1 MLGGIFMNIDEKSMK
16 KLEALNN
23 PKVIEYLEDAIALCK
38 PASIT
43 VITDADEDI
52 QYVRDL
58 ALKNGEETKLGI
70 NGHTI
75 HYDGVKDQ
83 ARDKANTKY
92 LVKEEIDWGMPV
104 NQLAHDTGVAEVREI
119 MDGIMEGKEMLVSF
133 FCLGP
138 TNSKFSIRAMQ
149 VTDSAYVTHS
159 EQILYRAGYEDFKR
173 LNGSDDFFFFMHS
186 AGELKDGKTV
196 NIDKRRIYID
206 LDENR
211 VYTVNNQYAGNSVGL
226 KKLAFRLAIQKA
238 NKEDWLAEHMFLM
251 GAHGKEGR
259 TTYFT
264 GAFPSACGKTSTA
277 MIPGQTIVGD
287 DIAYLRNV
295 GGKLKGVN
303 VENGIFG
310 IIQDVNP
317 KDDPLIYG
325 ALTTP
330 REVIFSNVLV
340 NNDTPYWLGMGC
352 ETPDEGVTY
361 VGPWKKG
368 MTDEDG
374 KEIPLANKNARYT
387 IRVSELAN
395 ADPALNDPEGVDI
408 SGIIY
413 GGRDSDTTVP
423 VVESLSWEHGVFI
436 GATVESETT
445 AATIGKEGVRVHN
458 PMANLDFVTV
468 PLGEY
473 IGNHLKFGK
482 TFAKAPTVYGTN
494 YFLKNA
500 EGKYTNSKLD
510 KKVWILWADGRV
522 NGEFG
527 AIETPVG
534 FIPLYEDLKKLFK
547 DNLDYEYTE
556 KEYVEQFSIRID
568 KYLEKMDRMYAVFS
582 KINMPEEFTNEM
594 NAQIDRLKKAQA
606 KYGSVVTPEELSK

>member
-38 PASIT
+38 PASVT

>member
-1 MLGGIFMNIDEKSMK
+1 MNIDEKNMK
-16 KLEALNN
+16 KLEALGND
-23 PKVIEYLEDAIALCK
+23 KVIEYLKDAIALCK
-38 PASIT
+38 PASVT
-43 VITDADEDI
+43 VITDSEEDI

-58 ALKNGEETKLGI
+58 SLKNGEEAKLGI
-70 NGHTI
+70 KGHTI

-83 ARDKANTKY
+83 ARDKDNTKY
-92 LVKEEIDWGMPV
+92 LVKENIDWGMPV
-104 NQLAHDTGVAEVREI
+104 NQLSHDKGVSEVREI
-119 MDGIMEGKEMLVSF
+119 MDGIMAGKEMLVSF

-159 EQILYRAGYEDFKR
+159 EQILYRAGYEDFKC

-238 NKEDWLAEHMFLM
+238 NHEDWLAEHMFLM

-259 TTYFT
+259 TTYFA

-295 GGKLKGVN
+295 NGKLKGVN

-317 KDDPLIYG
+317 QDDPLIYG

-340 NNDTPYWLGMGC
+340 NNNTPYWLGMGC

-368 MTDEDG
+368 MTDETG

-387 IRVSELAN
+387 IRVNELAN
-395 ADPALNDPEGVDI
+395 ADPALNDPQGVDV

-436 GATVESETT
+436 GATIESETT

-473 IGNHLKFGK
+473 IGNHLAFGK
-482 TFAKAPTVYGTN
+482 QFDKAPTVYGTN

-527 AIETPVG
+527 AIKTPVG
-534 FIPLYEDLKKLFK
+534 YIPLYDDLKKLFK
-547 DNLDYEYTE
+547 DNLDYDYTE
-556 KEYVEQFSIRID
+556 KEYIEQFSIRID

-582 KINMPEEFTNEM
+582 KIAMPKEFNDELQ
-594 NAQIDRLKKAQA
+594 AQIARLKEAKAT
-606 KYGSVVTPEELSK
+606 YGSVAEPSQLAK

>member
-1 MLGGIFMNIDEKSMK
+1 MIIDSKNMQ
-16 KLEALNN
+16 KLEAIGNK
-23 PKVIEYLEDAIALCK
+23 KVIAFLNEAIELCE
-38 PASIT
+38 PASVT
-43 VITDADEDI
+43 VLTDSEEDI

-58 ALKNGEETKLGI
+58 VLKNGEENALDM

-75 HYDGVKDQ
+75 HFDGIKDQ
-83 ARDKANTKY
+83 ARDKGNTKY
-92 LVKEEIDWGMPV
+92 LVKNQVDWGMDV
-104 NQLAHDTGVAEVREI
+104 NQLDHDTGVEEVREI
-119 MDGIMEGKEMLVSF
+119 MKGIMKGREMLVSF

-138 TNSKFSIRAMQ
+138 TNSEFSIRAMQ
-149 VTDSAYVTHS
+149 ITDSAYVTHS
-159 EQILYRAGYEDFKR
+159 EQILYRAGYEEFKR
-173 LNGSDDFFFFMHS
+173 LGADEDFFFFLHS

-238 NKEDWLAEHMFLM
+238 NRENWLAEHMFLM

-295 GGKLKGVN
+295 NGKLKGVN
-303 VENGIFG
+303 VESGIFG
-310 IIQDVNP
+310 IIQDVNE

-325 ALTTP
+325 ALTSP
-330 REVIFSNVLV
+330 REVIFSNILI
-340 NNDTPYWLGMGC
+340 NDNKPYWLGMGVD
-352 ETPDEGVTY
+352 TPDEGTNY
-361 VGPWKKG
+361 LGEWKKG
-368 MTDEDG
+368 MADENG
-374 KEIPLANKNARYT
+374 KEYPFAHKNARYT
-387 IRVSELAN
+387 IRVKELAN
-395 ADPALNDPEGVDI
+395 VDPALDDPNGVDI

-423 VVESLSWEHGVFI
+423 VVEALSWEHGVFI
-436 GATVESETT
+436 GATIESETT
-445 AATIGKEGVRVHN
+445 AATIGQEGVRVHN

-468 PLGEY
+468 PLAEY

-482 TFAKAPTVYGTN
+482 NFDKAPAIFGTN
-494 YFLKNA
+494 YFLKND
-500 EGKYTNSKLD
+500 EGKYTNTKLD

-522 NGEFG
+522 NGEFD
-527 AIETPVG
+527 AIKTPVG
-534 FIPLYEDLKKLFK
+534 FIPKYEDLKKLFK
-547 DNLDYEYTE
+547 DNLDYDFTE
-556 KEYVEQFSIRID
+556 KEYLEQFSIRVD
-568 KYLEKMDRMYAVFS
+568 KYLEKMDRMAKVFG
-582 KINMPEEFTNEM
+582 KIAMPAEFTAELE
-594 NAQIDRLKKAQA
+594 AQVARLNDAKA
-606 KYGSVVTPEELSK
+606 KFGSVIAPDKF

>member
-1 MLGGIFMNIDEKSMK
+1 MNIDEKSMK

>member
-1 MLGGIFMNIDEKSMK
+1 MNIDEKSMK

-547 DNLDYEYTE
+547 DNLDYEYTV